1 MLGENN
7 PTKKCEYKK
16 ILSDEQRKAISER
29 MKQQGSS
36 SKGTI
41 GINNGVINKRVPKK
55 DVQSYLENGWSLGWA
70 PGTIRPHKQIIQK
83 TGKAVKILVDAIGND
98 KFHEVRTEVMFRD
111 CAFKKALPFDI
122 GVYKRGSDFK
132 QLISLM
138 EYDGEQHEK
147 PVTFLKLHKGE
158 TIYSRFIGIQVRD
171 WIKDKYC
178 LENDI
183 PLVRIKQA
191 SSLKSYSDVYQNS
204 RLIGKAQGSD
214 DELFCSVDQ
223 PNDFTIGGEKGFVFF
238 LDKKDSKER
247 KRYSINKI
255 ISCFQQ
261 QKIFNSISFS
271 GKEPLNNIKQ
281 LLWFIFKFRKTDVS
295 PVYIYTGY
303 SKFECKDLITLIDFM
318 GWRNVEIRY
327 KNEC

>member
-1 MLGENN
+1 
-7 PTKKCEYKK
+7 
-16 ILSDEQRKAISER
+16 
-29 MKQQGSS
+29 
-36 SKGTI
+36 
-41 GINNGVINKRVPKK
+41 
-55 DVQSYLENGWSLGWA
+55 
-70 PGTIRPHKQIIQK
+70 
-83 TGKAVKILVDAIGND
+83 VDAIGND

-191 SSLKSYSDVYQNS
+191 SSLKSYSDVY
-204 RLIGKAQGSD
+204 
-214 DELFCSVDQ
+214 
-223 PNDFTIGGEKGFVFF
+223 
-238 LDKKDSKER
+238 
-247 KRYSINKI
+247 
-255 ISCFQQ
+255 
-261 QKIFNSISFS
+261 
-271 GKEPLNNIKQ
+271 
-281 LLWFIFKFRKTDVS
+281 
-295 PVYIYTGY
+295 
-303 SKFECKDLITLIDFM
+303 
-318 GWRNVEIRY
+318 
-327 KNEC
+327 